1 MVVGR
6 EVLPLKAEV
15 QASELGSSKQ
25 AVTESKVAEMLVH
38 VLSEQEVLESLPRD
52 IGRLSASLRKHT
64 CELCIPP
71 LVWLEK

>member
-1 MVVGR
+1 MGR

-52 IGRLSASLRKHT
+52 IGRLSASLRKHSH
-64 CELCIPP
+64 ELCFRP